1 MIYNKVGETLEFE
14 GKKYAVGEN
23 IVGAETSEYEGLFGY
38 IKEIRT
44 DNDKDTENDPPDIYC
59 EFFPPVYPDEIK
71 KVEERFSALYG
82 ERKTLN
88 DIALDEVIMAPEMIT
103 PLSVIYGQT
112 NTSVFIVK
120 EQWAVDDE
128 YGEQTNGFLKLE
140 NAQLFM
146 RQRLSEASVNVGI
159 FALRGED
166 YIVESYSDMFYEI
179 YQEGFYNENHYC
191 IGIDK
196 VDIPDAK
203 LMLAK
208 DKEP

>member
-44 DNDKDTENDPPDIYC
+44 DNDKDTENETPDIHC
-59 EFFPPVYPDEIK
+59 EFFPPVYADEIK

-82 ERKTLN
+82 EMKTLK

-103 PLSVIYGQT
+103 PLSAIYGQA
-112 NTSVFIVK
+112 NTSVFMVK
-120 EQWAVDDE
+120 EEWAVDDE
-128 YGEQTNGFLKLE
+128 YGEQMNGFLKLE
-140 NAQLFM
+140 HAQLFM

-166 YIVESYSDMFYEI
+166 NIVESYSDMFYEI
-179 YQEGFYNENHYC
+179 YREGFYDQNHYG

-196 VDIPDAK
+196 VEIPDAK
-203 LMLAK
+203 LILVK
-208 DKEP
+208 DKES